1 MSKMNV
7 CASQKYEKEHA
18 IKTTQELRHSKIG
31 NQNKRMAYRMKSGI
45 EFIAIHKYSS
55 FSA

>member
-1 MSKMNV
+1 MNV